1 MVILADINI
10 QGQIDVI
17 IEILKSSEWIE
28 FWDALE
34 LSYVHFKDVALGEN
48 AADTDIW
55 RLCEA
60 NGYLLIT
67 SNRNE
72 DTPDSLET
80 AIRSFGTS
88 ASLPVLTV
96 SDPKRLQRD
105 RDYAGRV
112 VVSLLQI
119 LLEVDS
125 YRGTGRLYLP

>member
-10 QGQIDVI
+10 QGQVDVLV
-17 IEILKSSEWIE
+17 EMLRSSEWIE
-28 FWDALE
+28 FWDALN
-34 LSYVHFKDVALGEN
+34 LSYMKFRDVKLSESAS
-48 AADTDIW
+48 DVDIW

-60 NGYLLIT
+60 NEYLLIT

-72 DTPDSLET
+72 DSPDSLET
-80 AIRSFGTS
+80 TIRTLSTS

-96 SDPKRLQRD
+96 SDPKRLGRD